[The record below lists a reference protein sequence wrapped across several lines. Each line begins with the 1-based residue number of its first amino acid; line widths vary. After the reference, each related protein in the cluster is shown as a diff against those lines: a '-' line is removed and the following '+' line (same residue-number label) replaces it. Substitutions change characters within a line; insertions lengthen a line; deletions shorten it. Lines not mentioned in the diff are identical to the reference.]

1 MLHHFQVLF
10 PHALPRGQD
19 AATLS
24 GARTA
29 QCGGGTPLGSLS
41 LKQGGTIR
49 TCVQVVTSFLQHTL
63 IQALTPCQAWC
74 QPRGTRRSGRGPCP
88 QQGPSPAQWL
98 TEVQHCLAFQRCKNQ
113 RGCYWH
119 LVGMARGA
127 DCPAKQR
134 TVPQNE
140 ELSYSNCLPEVG
152 NPGTNLLVLFFIY
165 EILFICLFL
174 AVPSLG
180 CCMGFSLVVGV
191 WAVL

>member
-1 MLHHFQVLF
+1 MNLGMLHHFQVLF

-74 QPRGTRRSGRGPCP
+74 QP
-88 QQGPSPAQWL
+88 Q
-98 TEVQHCLAFQRCKNQ
+98 
-113 RGCYWH
+113 
-119 LVGMARGA
+119 
-127 DCPAKQR
+127 
-134 TVPQNE
+134 
-140 ELSYSNCLPEVG
+140 VG
-152 NPGTNLLVLFFIY
+152 NLDKCYTGNLS
-165 EILFICLFL
+165 
-174 AVPSLG
+174 AVNK
-180 CCMGFSLVVGV
+180 
-191 WAVL
+191 